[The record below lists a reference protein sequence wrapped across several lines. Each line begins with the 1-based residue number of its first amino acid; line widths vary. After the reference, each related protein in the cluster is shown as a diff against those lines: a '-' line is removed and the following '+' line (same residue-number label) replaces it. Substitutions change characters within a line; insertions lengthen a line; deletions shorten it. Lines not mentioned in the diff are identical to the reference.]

1 MTELSETQIQ
11 NKAVCTRCN
20 TDYSNNILEKMCMG
34 KTSVCQMCRAELS
47 GKYAGLP
54 PKPFFKATLPMPP
67 SVNHYWAKSVKR
79 VKGKSY
85 VHVRLSDRATKFRN
99 DVVAQVA
106 DIAQRHGSIRTH
118 NGRIK
123 AVVTL
128 HGATKR
134 SFDVDNFM
142 KGIGD
147 ALTHSRV
154 YKDDKQIDEL
164 IVKRGEV
171 IKGGR
176 VDVELYEL
184 NT

>member
-1 MTELSETQIQ
+1 MIELSETQ
-11 NKAVCTRCN
+11 
-20 TDYSNNILEKMCMG
+20 L
-34 KTSVCQMCRAELS
+34 
-47 GKYAGLP
+47 
-54 PKPFFKATLPMPP
+54 FFKATLPMPP
-67 SVNHYWAKSVKR
+67 SVNHYWSKSVKQA
-79 VKGKSY
+79 KGKQY
-85 VHVRLSDRATKFRN
+85 VHVRLSDRASKFRN

-106 DIAQRHGSIRTH
+106 EIAQRHGSIRTH

-134 SFDVDNFM
+134 SFDVDNYG
-142 KGIGD
+142 KGLFD
-147 ALTHSRV
+147 ALTYSKV
-154 YKDDKQIDEL
+154 YKDDSQIDEM

-184 NT
+184 KPQALQQ

>member
-1 MTELSETQIQ
+1 MTELSET
-11 NKAVCTRCN
+11 
-20 TDYSNNILEKMCMG
+20 
-34 KTSVCQMCRAELS
+34 
-47 GKYAGLP
+47 
-54 PKPFFKATLPMPP
+54 PFFKATLPMPP

-79 VKGKSY
+79 AKGKLY

-164 IVKRGEV
+164 IVKRGEI
-171 IKGGR
+171 IKGGK
-176 VDVELYEL
+176 VAIELYEIEGKK
-184 NT
+184 

>member
-1 MTELSETQIQ
+1 MTELSET
-11 NKAVCTRCN
+11 
-20 TDYSNNILEKMCMG
+20 
-34 KTSVCQMCRAELS
+34 
-47 GKYAGLP
+47 
-54 PKPFFKATLPMPP
+54 PFFKATLPMPP
-67 SVNHYWAKSVKR
+67 SVNHYWSKSVGR
-79 VKGKSY
+79 AKGKSY

-128 HGATKR
+128 RGATKR
-134 SFDVDNFM
+134 SFDVDNYG
-142 KGIGD
+142 KGLFD
-147 ALTHSRV
+147 ALTYCKV
-154 YKDDKQIDEL
+154 YKDDSQIDEL

-184 NT
+184 KNNQRELLSDD

>member
-11 NKAVCTRCN
+11 NKVVCARCN

-34 KTSVCQMCRAELS
+34 KTSICQVCRAELS

-54 PKPFFKATLPMPP
+54 LKPFFKATLPMPP
-67 SVNHYWAKSVKR
+67 SVNHYWSKSVGR
-79 VKGKSY
+79 AKGKSY

-118 NGRIK
+118 NGRIR

-134 SFDVDNFM
+134 SFDVDNYG
-142 KGIGD
+142 KGLFD
-147 ALTHSRV
+147 ALTYCKV
-154 YKDDKQIDEL
+154 YKDDSQIDQLE
-164 IVKRGEV
+164 IKRGEV

-184 NT
+184 NP

>member
-1 MTELSETQIQ
+1 MTELSERQTTC
-11 NKAVCTRCN
+11 ARCN
-20 TDYSNNILEKMCMG
+20 TDYSNDPLELLIMG
-34 KTSVCQMCRAELS
+34 DGDVCQMCQAELS
-47 GKYAGLP
+47 GKYATGLP
-54 PKPFFKATLPMPP
+54 SEPFFKATLPMPP
-67 SVNHYWAKSVKR
+67 SVNHYWAKSVGR
-79 VKGKSY
+79 AKGKSY

-118 NGRIK
+118 NGRIR

-134 SFDVDNFM
+134 SYDVDNFM

-171 IKGGR
+171 IKGGK
-176 VDVELYEL
+176 VAIELYEIEA
-184 NT
+184 NR

>member
-1 MTELSETQIQ
+1 MSDTTCPRCGTDCKNAMIDLMQI
-11 NKAVCTRCN
+11 KS
-20 TDYSNNILEKMCMG
+20 DG
-34 KTSVCQMCRAELS
+34 HCQMCRAELS

-54 PKPFFKATLPMPP
+54 QKPFFKASLPMPP
-67 SVNHYWAKSVKR
+67 SVNDYWHKSVKYKKPVR
-79 VKGKSY
+79 GVKGKPY
-85 VHVRLSDRATKFRN
+85 VHVYLSARASNFRN
-99 DVVAQVA
+99 DVIAHVA
-106 DIAQRHGSIRTH
+106 DLGSIKT
-118 NGRIK
+118 NTGRIK

-128 HGATKR
+128 NGATMR

-171 IKGGR
+171 IKGGQ
-176 VDVELYEL
+176 VSVELYEIKESKQ
-184 NT
+184 

>member
-1 MTELSETQIQ
+1 MTELSEAQ
-11 NKAVCTRCN
+11 
-20 TDYSNNILEKMCMG
+20 
-34 KTSVCQMCRAELS
+34 
-47 GKYAGLP
+47 
-54 PKPFFKATLPMPP
+54 PFFKATLPMPP
-67 SVNHYWAKSVKR
+67 SVNHYWSKSVGR
-79 VKGKSY
+79 AKGKSY

-106 DIAQRHGSIRTH
+106 DIEQRHGSIRTH

-134 SFDVDNFM
+134 SFDVDNYG
-142 KGIGD
+142 KGLFD
-147 ALTHSRV
+147 ALTYCNV
-154 YKDDKQIDEL
+154 YKDDSQIDE
-164 IVKRGEV
+164 ITVRRGEV

-184 NT
+184 NA

>member
-1 MTELSETQIQ
+1 MTE
-11 NKAVCTRCN
+11 
-20 TDYSNNILEKMCMG
+20 
-34 KTSVCQMCRAELS
+34 
-47 GKYAGLP
+47 
-54 PKPFFKATLPMPP
+54 PFFKATLPMPP
-67 SVNHYWAKSVKR
+67 SVNHYWSKSVGR
-79 VKGKSY
+79 AKGKSY

-106 DIAQRHGSIRTH
+106 DIEQRHGSIRTH

-134 SFDVDNFM
+134 SFDVDNYG
-142 KGIGD
+142 KGLFD
-147 ALTHSRV
+147 ALTYCNV
-154 YKDDKQIDEL
+154 YKDDSQIDE
-164 IVKRGEV
+164 ITVRRGEV

-184 NT
+184 NA

>member
-1 MTELSETQIQ
+1 MTELSET
-11 NKAVCTRCN
+11 
-20 TDYSNNILEKMCMG
+20 
-34 KTSVCQMCRAELS
+34 
-47 GKYAGLP
+47 
-54 PKPFFKATLPMPP
+54 PFFKATLPMPP

-79 VKGKSY
+79 AKGRNY
-85 VHVRLSDRATKFRN
+85 VHVRLSDRAMKFRN

-128 HGATKR
+128 HGATKH
-134 SFDVDNFM
+134 SFDVDNYG
-142 KGIGD
+142 KGLFD
-147 ALTHSRV
+147 ALTYCKV
-154 YKDDKQIDEL
+154 YKDDSQIDQLE
-164 IVKRGEV
+164 VKRGEV

-184 NT
+184 NQ

>member
-1 MTELSETQIQ
+1 MTELSETQSQ
-11 NKAVCTRCN
+11 NKVICPECKNHYQNNLFEKLHIECN
-20 TDYSNNILEKMCMG
+20 GY
-34 KTSVCQMCRAELS
+34 CQGCRAELS

-67 SVNHYWAKSVKR
+67 SVNHYWSKSVKR
-79 VKGKSY
+79 KRPVRGKPSKSY

-134 SFDVDNFM
+134 SFDVD
-142 KGIGD
+142 
-147 ALTHSRV
+147 
-154 YKDDKQIDEL
+154 
-164 IVKRGEV
+164 KRYG
-171 IKGGR
+171 
-176 VDVELYEL
+176 
-184 NT
+184 

>member
-1 MTELSETQIQ
+1 MKDTSCPRCGTDCKNAFFDLMQI
-11 NKAVCTRCN
+11 KS
-20 TDYSNNILEKMCMG
+20 DG
-34 KTSVCQMCRAELS
+34 HCQMCRAELS

-79 VKGKSY
+79 AKGKSY

-176 VDVELYEL
+176 VDIELYEI
-184 NT
+184 NP

>member
-1 MTELSETQIQ
+1 MT
-11 NKAVCTRCN
+11 
-20 TDYSNNILEKMCMG
+20 
-34 KTSVCQMCRAELS
+34 
-47 GKYAGLP
+47 
-54 PKPFFKATLPMPP
+54 KPFFKAQLPMPP

-79 VKGKSY
+79 AKGKSY
-85 VHVRLSDRATKFRN
+85 VHVRLSERAHKFRN

-118 NGRIK
+118 NGRIR

-176 VDVELYEL
+176 VEVELYEIEVKEV
-184 NT
+184 

>member
-1 MTELSETQIQ
+1 MTELSEQ
-11 NKAVCTRCN
+11 
-20 TDYSNNILEKMCMG
+20 
-34 KTSVCQMCRAELS
+34 
-47 GKYAGLP
+47 
-54 PKPFFKATLPMPP
+54 PFFKASLPMPP
-67 SVNHYWAKSVKR
+67 SVNHYWSKSVKR
-79 VKGKSY
+79 AKGKSY

-134 SFDVDNFM
+134 SFDVDNYG
-142 KGIGD
+142 KGLFD
-147 ALTHSRV
+147 ALTYSKV
-154 YKDDKQIDEL
+154 YKDDSQIDEM

-176 VDVELYEL
+176 IDVELYEL
-184 NT
+184 

>member
-1 MTELSETQIQ
+1 MNNTNCPRCDADCKNAFFDLMQI
-11 NKAVCTRCN
+11 KS
-20 TDYSNNILEKMCMG
+20 DG
-34 KTSVCQMCRAELS
+34 HCQVCRAELS

-79 VKGKSY
+79 AKGKSY

-118 NGRIK
+118 NGRIR

-164 IVKRGEV
+164 IVKRGDV

-176 VDVELYEL
+176 VEVELYEIEVSHD
-184 NT
+184 

>member
-1 MTELSETQIQ
+1 MTE
-11 NKAVCTRCN
+11 
-20 TDYSNNILEKMCMG
+20 
-34 KTSVCQMCRAELS
+34 
-47 GKYAGLP
+47 
-54 PKPFFKATLPMPP
+54 PFFKATLPMPP

-79 VKGKSY
+79 AKGKSY

-118 NGRIK
+118 NGRIR

-134 SFDVDNFM
+134 SFDIDNM
-142 KGIGD
+142 IKGLFD

-154 YKDDKQIDEL
+154 YQDDSQIDEL

-171 IKGGR
+171 IKGGL
-176 VDVELYEL
+176 VEVELYEL